1 MGSPEFAVP
10 SLQALLREY
19 QVAGVVTQ
27 PDRPAGRGK
36 RLRPPAVKR
45 AAQEARIPFIQPP
58 RLRDPEAIAQLHQ
71 WAPDLMVVAAYGQ
84 ILRPE
89 VLAIPPHGCI
99 NVHAS
104 LLPRWRGAAPVQAA
118 ILYGD
123 QETGVTIMLMDQ
135 GMDTGPLLA
144 QRPLPIS
151 PADTGGALTT
161 RLAEAGASLLLETIP
176 RYLAG
181 SLQPRSQDDAQAT
194 SAPLL
199 TKGDGAID
207 LNRSASYLARQVRA
221 FEPWPGSYLEWN
233 HRRLL
238 IRKARPEGQQ
248 PEEIGRVSLVDS
260 TPAVGTGAGLLVLE
274 VIQPAG
280 GTETPGDAFARGA
293 RGFVGALIPS
303 LGHHHSESP
312 PEPGAT
318 F

>member
-1 MGSPEFAVP
+1 
-10 SLQALLREY
+10 
-19 QVAGVVTQ
+19 
-27 PDRPAGRGK
+27 
-36 RLRPPAVKR
+36 
-45 AAQEARIPFIQPP
+45 
-58 RLRDPEAIAQLHQ
+58 
-71 WAPDLMVVAAYGQ
+71 MVVAAYGQ

-248 PEEIGRVSLVDS
+248 PEEFGRVSLVDS